1 MAHVLNYSPAGMIDP
16 LAHPGAVLWGFA
28 ANGHFA
34 VLIFF
39 TISGFVLS
47 YPYFVGGKTGHD
59 LALDALNRMPR
70 LMIPVFIT
78 GMLCYGI
85 QAFSDEI
92 TGGVQLAPFSSPG
105 WIERWD
111 VEGWS
116 FVRTAQFLLTQVF
129 FGYSEAETI
138 NVNLWTMPI
147 EFAFSFFV
155 FGIVALTLSRI
166 RFAGLLVCIGIVG
179 ILSWRADAIE
189 YLLKGLAGST
199 FFLGIGI
206 AYYLDHIRAA
216 VGRWPGLPYVLMIG
230 GLALSSV
237 LLRDDLH
244 YLMVNLLGLGAAALF
259 FTGFVCAARLRAGLD
274 GTGWRV
280 LGELSFALYLIHG
293 SVLYLVFQG
302 IAAHADPYGIP
313 GFIIGML
320 VAIGLSLVLSFG
332 IARHIEIPVI
342 GWMRFYLRQGLRRAQ
357 AS

>member
-1 MAHVLNYSPAGMIDP
+1 MRRLHEFDALRGLAALSVVMAHVLNYSPAGMIDP
-16 LAHPGAVLWGFA
+16 LAHPGAVIWGFA
-28 ANGHFA
+28 ANCHFA

-138 NVNLWTMPI
+138 NINLWTMPI

-237 LLRDDLH
+237 L
-244 YLMVNLLGLGAAALF
+244 
-259 FTGFVCAARLRAGLD
+259 
-274 GTGWRV
+274 
-280 LGELSFALYLIHG
+280 
-293 SVLYLVFQG
+293 YLVFQG
-302 IAAHADPYGIP
+302 IATHADPYGIP

-342 GWMRFYLRQGLRRAQ
+342 GWMRFYLRQGLWRAQ
-357 AS
+357 DS

>member
-1 MAHVLNYSPAGMIDP
+1 MRRLHEFDALRGLAALSVVMAHVLNYSPAGMIDP
-16 LAHPGAVLWGFA
+16 LAHPGVVLWEFA

-138 NVNLWTMPI
+138 NINLWTMPI

-237 LLRDDLH
+237 L
-244 YLMVNLLGLGAAALF
+244 
-259 FTGFVCAARLRAGLD
+259 
-274 GTGWRV
+274 
-280 LGELSFALYLIHG
+280 
-293 SVLYLVFQG
+293 YLVFQG
-302 IAAHADPYGIP
+302 IAAHVDPYGIP

-342 GWMRFYLRQGLRRAQ
+342 GWMRFYLRQGLWRAQ
-357 AS
+357 DS